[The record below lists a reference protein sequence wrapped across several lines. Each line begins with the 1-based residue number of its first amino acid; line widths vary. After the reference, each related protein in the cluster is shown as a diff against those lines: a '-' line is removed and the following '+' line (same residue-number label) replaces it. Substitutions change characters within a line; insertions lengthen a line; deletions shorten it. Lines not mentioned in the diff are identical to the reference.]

1 MSNMNFV
8 WQHDLLKKSPNYL
21 WHGYKMEHF
30 HVNNTWIVGREVTIL
45 FKNVK
50 NNQKNVD
57 RYFGMLKTIF
67 TTIQNRQCATIEY
80 DNNLEIFL

>member
-1 MSNMNFV
+1 MNFV
-8 WQHDLLKKSPNYL
+8 WQHDLLKESPNYL
-21 WHGYKMEHF
+21 WHGYKMEQF
-30 HVNNTWIVGREVTIL
+30 PCKWIVGREVIML

-57 RYFGMLKTIF
+57 RYFGMLRTIF
-67 TTIQNRQCATIEY
+67 TTIQNKQCATIEY

>member
-1 MSNMNFV
+1 M
-8 WQHDLLKKSPNYL
+8 
-21 WHGYKMEHF
+21 
-30 HVNNTWIVGREVTIL
+30 L

-57 RYFGMLKTIF
+57 RYFGMLRTIF
-67 TTIQNRQCATIEY
+67 TTIQNKQCATIEY